1 MNDDPICVKI
11 PSAPT
16 PKRLLTSKRCFKSF
30 NKEKAVFSK
39 ICSSLKLLNAL
50 KGFLFKR
57 ISSPVQSARI
67 TNMVLDIKNVFEKE
81 NDLSNNISKT
91 LDLIVGFKKEN
102 PQDFDELFQILK
114 DLIQEYEKN
123 PEEVKQNLTEILK

>member
-1 MNDDPICVKI
+1 M
-11 PSAPT
+11 
-16 PKRLLTSKRCFKSF
+16 
-30 NKEKAVFSK
+30 FSK

-67 TNMVLDIKNVFEKE
+67 ANMVLDIKNALEGE
-81 NDLSNNISKT
+81 NDLSNKAGKT

-102 PQDFDELFQILK
+102 PQDFDELFEILK
-114 DLIQEYEKN
+114 DLIQEYEQN
-123 PEEVKQNLTEILK
+123 PDEIKQNLKEILK